1 MFILLLIFVL
11 HLKTKIKIMK
21 KIYLFTS
28 MLFLLIGFTSNAQVV
43 ISQVYGGGG
52 NAGATYTHDFIE
64 LFNRGT
70 TPQNLTGWSVQYT
83 SATGTAWTSK
93 TDLPNV
99 TLQPGQYYLILE
111 ATNAA
116 VGIALP
122 TPDLN
127 GISSASTPVS
137 GIAISG
143 TTGKVVLASS
153 TTFVTGANP
162 VDSQVVDKVG
172 FGTTPNG
179 FEGTGPTGALI
190 SATTSAQRLNNGC
203 TDANNNPT
211 DFIVSA
217 PNPRNTSTAISICST
232 APSISIISP
241 SNATIYN
248 PLTTSVT
255 VNLSVSNFTVA
266 NGTGTGHIHY
276 TVDGGTPVMKYDTT
290 PIVLNGLA
298 VGSHTVVVAL
308 VDNNHAALS
317 PAVSAT
323 TQFTIAAAP
332 SIANIGA
339 LRAGTLNGYY
349 TLAGTAVVSHVRTPA
364 GTVAISTTRNQKFIQ
379 DATGGILIDDS
390 AGKITTTFVVG
401 DSMNNILGQLVDYNG
416 VLEFVPLQNQT
427 VVSSGNT
434 LTPQNI
440 TIAALNA
447 NVNTY
452 ESTLVSFNNITITGV
467 STVTAGVT
475 TVTPLTAGQIFA
487 TATNYNVSDGTTN
500 GILRT
505 GFAEANYIGA
515 TIPTGAFNITALGY
529 DNVSSATPPVLT
541 PQFIP
546 RNAADFSVTLQ
557 TQNNEIAGLKVYPN
571 PVSNGVLHVESNLN
585 TERIISLYDVLG
597 KEVIKTTTSNTTIN
611 IANLNSGIYFV
622 KITEGGKTAT
632 KKLVVK

>member
-1 MFILLLIFVL
+1 
-11 HLKTKIKIMK
+11 
-21 KIYLFTS
+21 
-28 MLFLLIGFTSNAQVV
+28 MLFLFIGFTSNAQVV

-52 NAGATYTHDFIE
+52 NTGAQYLNDFVE

-70 TPQNLTGWSVQYT
+70 ATVDISGWSVQYA
-83 SATGTAWTSK
+83 SATGTAWQVNSIPASTSIA
-93 TDLPNV
+93 
-99 TLQPGQYYLILE
+99 PGKYYLIKL
-111 ATNAA
+111 AA
-116 VGIALP
+116 GTTSGVALP
-122 TPDLN
+122 TPDLDVTTSPMN
-127 GISSASTPVS
+127 L
-137 GIAISG
+137 SG
-143 TTGKVVLASS
+143 TTGKVALVNSATALA
-153 TTFVTGANP
+153 
-162 VDSQVVDKVG
+162 
-172 FGTTPNG
+172 GTTLTVGTYVDMVGYGPTATYY
-179 FEGTGPTGALI
+179 EGTAAVAIL
-190 SATTSAQRLNNGC
+190 SNTTAAIRLNGGC
-203 TDANNNPT
+203 TDNNANNT
-211 DFIVSA
+211 DFLVGA
-217 PNPRNTSTAISICST
+217 PAPRNSSTAASICST
-232 APSISIISP
+232 APNIAITSP
-241 SNATIYN
+241 VNATIYN

-255 VNLSVSNFTVA
+255 VNVSVSNFTVA

-276 TVDGGTPVMKYDTT
+276 TVDGGATVMKYDTT

-298 VGSHTVVVAL
+298 VGSHTVVVSL

-317 PAVSAT
+317 PAASAT

-332 SIANIGA
+332 SVANIAA

-349 TLAGTAVVSHVRTPA
+349 TLTGTAVVSHVRTPA
-364 GTVAISTTRNQKFIQ
+364 GTVTVTTTRNQKFIQ
-379 DATGGILIDDS
+379 DATGGVLIDDS
-390 AGKITTTFVVG
+390 AGKITTPFAVG
-401 DSMNNILGQLVDYNG
+401 DSMNNVLGQLIDFNG
-416 VLEFVPLQNQT
+416 ILEFVPLQNQT

-452 ESTLVSFNNITITGV
+452 ESKLISFNGITITG
-467 STVTAGVT
+467 TVVAGV
-475 TVTPLTAGQIFA
+475 VTPLTAGQVF
-487 TATNYNVSDGTTN
+487 TTSTNYDVFDGTTH
-500 GILRT
+500 GVLRT

-557 TQNNEIAGLKVYPN
+557 AQNNEIAGLKVYPN

-585 TERIISLYDVLG
+585 TERTISLYDVLG

-611 IANLNSGIYFV
+611 IANLNSGIYVV
-622 KITEGGKTAT
+622 KITEGEKTAT